1 MITSNPLDYYAVLGH
16 PIHHSMSPQIHAAFA
31 AQTGQELRYTA
42 IDVAPADLDATLKR
56 LPKEGFRGVNI
67 TVPHKEAA
75 WSFAKQHGTLSERA
89 AMAGAVNTL
98 AWSADGLIGDNTD
111 GQGLLNDL
119 QQRHGL
125 SLSHK
130 RILLLGAGGATRG
143 VILPLLATQPATL
156 MIANRTASRAKDLAN
171 LFTPKAVTAGC
182 LLHGCGL
189 EALPEIIGTTGAF
202 DIVINATSASLG
214 GEAIQLPAGTIAA
227 DGFAYDMMYS
237 KAPTPFLSSQH
248 ASGVKHLADGLGML
262 VEQAAVAFEIWRG
275 VHPETQ
281 PVYHALREQLAHK

>member
-1 MITSNPLDYYAVLGH
+1 MTTTTPLDYYAVLGH
-16 PIHHSMSPQIHAAFA
+16 PIHHSMSPQIHTAFA
-31 AQTGQELRYTA
+31 AQTGQALRYSA
-42 IDVAPADLDATLKR
+42 IDIAPADLESTLKR
-56 LPKEGFRGVNI
+56 LPEESFRGVNI

-98 AWSADGLIGDNTD
+98 AWTNEGLIGDNTD

-125 SLSHK
+125 SLNNK

-143 VILPLLATQPATL
+143 VVLPLLATKPATL
-156 MIANRTASRAKDLAN
+156 VIANRTASRANDLAN
-171 LFTPKAVTAGC
+171 LVTPKAVDTGC

-189 EALPEIIGTTGAF
+189 DALTEIIRTTGAF

-214 GEAIQLPAGTIAA
+214 GEAIQLPAGTVTPNGI
-227 DGFAYDMMYS
+227 AYDMMYG
-237 KAPTPFLSSQH
+237 KVRTPFLAAQS
-248 ASGVKHLADGLGML
+248 AAGVTHLADGLGML
-262 VEQAAVAFEIWRG
+262 VEQAAVAFAIWRG
-275 VHPETQ
+275 VRPETE
-281 PVYHALREQLAHK
+281 PVYQALREKLAHK

>member
-1 MITSNPLDYYAVLGH
+1 MTTSIPLPYYAVLGH

-31 AQTGQELRYTA
+31 AQTGQALRYTA
-42 IDVAPADLDATLKR
+42 IDVAPADLNTTLGH
-56 LPKEGFRGVNI
+56 LPQEGFRGVNI

-75 WSFAKQHGTLSERA
+75 WSYAKQHGTLSERA

-98 AWSADGLIGDNTD
+98 AWTANGLFGDNTD

-125 SLSHK
+125 NLTNK

-143 VILPLLATQPATL
+143 VILPLLATKPAAL
-156 MIANRTASRAKDLAN
+156 VIANRTPSRANDLAT

-189 EALPEIIGTTGAF
+189 DALPEIIGTTGAF
-202 DIVINATSASLG
+202 DIVINATSASLN
-214 GEAIQLPAGTIAA
+214 GEAIQLPAGAITA

-237 KAPTPFLSSQH
+237 KAPAPFLSSQH
-248 ASGVKHLADGLGML
+248 AAGVTHLADGLGML

-275 VHPETQ
+275 IHPETQ
-281 PVYHALREQLAHK
+281 PVYLALREQLADK

>member
-1 MITSNPLDYYAVLGH
+1 MTTTTPLDYYAVLGH
-16 PIHHSMSPQIHAAFA
+16 PIHHSMSPQIHTAFA
-31 AQTGQELRYTA
+31 AQTGQALRYSA
-42 IDVAPADLDATLKR
+42 IDIAPADLESTLKR
-56 LPKEGFRGVNI
+56 LPEESFRGVNI

-98 AWSADGLIGDNTD
+98 AWTAEGLIGDNTD

-125 SLSHK
+125 SLNNK

-143 VILPLLATQPATL
+143 VVLPLLATKPATL
-156 MIANRTASRAKDLAN
+156 VIANRTASRANDLAN
-171 LFTPKAVTAGC
+171 LFTPKAVDTGC

-189 EALPEIIGTTGAF
+189 DALTEIIRTTGAF

-214 GEAIQLPAGTIAA
+214 GEAIQLPAGTVTPNGI
-227 DGFAYDMMYS
+227 AYDMMYG
-237 KAPTPFLSSQH
+237 KVRTPFLAAQS
-248 ASGVKHLADGLGML
+248 AAGVTHLADGLGML
-262 VEQAAVAFEIWRG
+262 VEQAAVAFAIWRG
-275 VHPETQ
+275 VRPETE
-281 PVYHALREQLAHK
+281 PVYQALREKLAHK